1 MEITTRIEEKD
12 YPLELIKKLTPYLN
26 HLTYV
31 TGVTKKKITPQMRG
45 FCWYYVYNHGNKSDA
60 YRRANY
66 SVYSKKQDKLLPRKH
81 IQHNTVAHGGNRS
94 YRAEYIKEGIR
105 LIRAEIESKIKTDI
119 PQTIIEQL
127 LIQATYDPAMFITE
141 SGKPAFEHW
150 DDIPE
155 DYRCC
160 VEGIQSKRF
169 GKDGAICETTIK
181 LVDRAVARKELLKIA
196 PELLQPDRLNIIHS
210 TIDSDGKPVGI
221 NYRGMSDAEL
231 QEILK
236 RNGG

>member
-31 TGVTKKKITPQMRG
+31 MGVTKKKITPQMRG

-127 LIQATYDPAMFITE
+127 LIQATYDPAMFIKVDGSPVFKTWKE
-141 SGKPAFEHW
+141 
-150 DDIPE
+150 IPE

-160 VEGIQSKRF
+160 IEGIDSKRNK
-169 GKDGAICETTIK
+169 GETVIFTKVK

-196 PELLQPDRLNIIHS
+196 PELLQPDRLNVIHS